1 VGAAGVGPEHLRGHH
16 HNVGGGVGGGGGGG
30 GGQPVSMNVS
40 MGKGGVPVG
49 VQGQVGV
56 AVGSRS
62 GYGY

>member
-1 VGAAGVGPEHLRGHH
+1 VGAAGVGPGPEHLRGHH
-16 HNVGGGVGGGGGGG
+16 HHAGGGGGAGG

-49 VQGQVGV
+49 VQGVGV
-56 AVGSRS
+56 AVGGRS